1 MAQSPA
7 GSFRRTQLVSLVTL
21 AAVVASAFT
30 LAAQAQQAPVQ
41 PWMNPSLSLDQRA
54 RLVIKAM
61 TLDEKIGLVT
71 GYLGYP
77 TFRNLQAPAG
87 SLGAD
92 GFIFGIPPLGI
103 PAQQEIGSGLGVT
116 NLGKRPHGVST
127 AFPSGIAQAA
137 TWDPELAYQ
146 TGAVIGRETRQQGF
160 NVHLGT
166 GVNLAREPRGGRT
179 FEWMGEDPLLAG
191 KLAAA
196 KLRGIQS
203 QGVISTSHIFA
214 MNDQEG
220 GRMFANSIID
230 PRAMRESDLLAFE
243 FAITESDVG
252 AVMCSY
258 NLVNGIYACQNKFL
272 LTDVLRRDW
281 GFKGYVKSDWGAV
294 HNTVAAAM
302 AGLDQES
309 GNPYKPGKAVAD
321 RNFGIYG
328 SKLKEAVEKGQVP
341 KEQLNGMVEHIV
353 RTMFVRGVIDHPP
366 RVEPVDLA
374 DGGAVSQRVAEESA
388 VLLKNAGRQLPLS
401 RDLRSI
407 TVIGSHA
414 DVGVPA
420 GGGSSLVYPPGG
432 NAVPAQVPPNPF
444 WDASSPMKAIEDKLP
459 RAEVRFDP
467 GTDIPSAARLAASS
481 QVAIVFANQWMGE
494 NRDMPNL
501 SLPGD
506 QDALIAQVA
515 AANPHTIVILET
527 GGPVLMPWAD
537 QVAGILEVWYPGSR
551 GGPAIANILFGDAN
565 PEGRLP
571 ITFPRS
577 EGDLPHPVLPHP
589 PSAPQGA
596 AQDVAYPVFDIHY
609 DEGVNVGYKWYD
621 AEGKTPLF
629 PFGFGLSYTRFGY
642 SNLQVSAGNDVV
654 VSFDVTDTGTLAGGE
669 SAQVYVEL
677 PESASE
683 PPKRLAGWKKLKLH
697 PGETG
702 HVQLTI
708 DPRMLAIFDV
718 DANNWHVLPGQY
730 RFFVG
735 PSSRDLPLKATLTVE
750 EARVKP

>member
-1 MAQSPA
+1 MARSPS
-7 GSFRRTQLVSLVTL
+7 GSFRKTQLAALVTL
-21 AAVVASAFT
+21 AWLASAAFA
-30 LAAQAQQAPVQ
+30 LPAQGEQAPGQ
-41 PWMNPSLSLDQRA
+41 PWMNPSLSPDQRA
-54 RLVIKAM
+54 ALVIKEL

-71 GYLGYP
+71 GYLGFP
-77 TFRNLQAPAG
+77 TFRNVQAPAD
-87 SLGAD
+87 SLGGD
-92 GFIFGIPPLGI
+92 GFIFGVPRLDI

-146 TGAVIGRETRQQGF
+146 TGVVIGRETRAQGF

-203 QGVISTSHIFA
+203 QGIISTSHIFA

-243 FAITESDVG
+243 FAITESNVG

-258 NLVNGIYACQNKFL
+258 NLVNGVYACQSKFL

-281 GFKGYVKSDWGAV
+281 GFKGYVMSDWGAV
-294 HNTVAAAM
+294 HNTVAAAT

-321 RNFGIYG
+321 RNFGMYG
-328 SKLKEAVEKGQVP
+328 PKLKEAVEKGAVP
-341 KEQLNGMVEHIV
+341 QGQLDEMVEHIL
-353 RTMFVRGVIDHPP
+353 RTMFARGVIDHPS
-366 RVEPVDLA
+366 RVEPFDLVR
-374 DGGAVSQRVAEESA
+374 DGAVSQRVAEESA

-401 RDLRSI
+401 GDLRSI
-407 TVIGSHA
+407 AVIGSHA
-414 DVGVPA
+414 DVGVLA

-432 NAVPAQVPPNPF
+432 NAVPAPTPPNPF
-444 WDASSPMKAIEDKLP
+444 WDASSPMKAIEAQLP
-459 RAEVRFDP
+459 DAEVRFDP
-467 GTDIPSAARLAASS
+467 GTDIASATTLAASS

-527 GGPVLMPWAD
+527 GGPVLMPWVD
-537 QVAGILEVWYPGSR
+537 QVAGILEVWYAGSR
-551 GGPAIANILFGDAN
+551 GGSAMANILFGDVN

-577 EGDLPHPVLPHP
+577 EADLPHPVLPHP

-596 AQDVAYPVFDIHY
+596 SQDVAYPIFDIHY
-609 DEGVNVGYKWYD
+609 DEGVKVGYKWYD

-629 PFGFGLSYTRFGY
+629 PFGFGLSYTQFAY
-642 SNLQVSAGNDVV
+642 SKLTVSAGNGIV
-654 VSFDVTDTGTLAGGE
+654 VSFDVTNTGTHAGGE

-677 PESASE
+677 PASAGE

-708 DPRMLAIFDV
+708 DPRLLAIFEV

-730 RFFVG
+730 RFFAG
-735 PSSRDLPLKATLTVE
+735 PSSRDLPLKAPLTVGE
-750 EARVKP
+750 KRVRP